1 MSGQDLFGLGGPI
14 PSNMLTYL
22 SATKETAINEALP
35 TLGPMGR
42 VKG

>member
-22 SATKETAINEALP
+22 SATKEAAINEALHA
-35 TLGPMGR
+35 LGPMGR